1 MTTLTIER
9 PIHFQRKGHGYH
21 KELRP
26 GPPPSGPASPGRVPR
41 VARLMALALRF
52 DQLVR
57 EGAVASYAEL
67 ARLGHVTPARVS
79 QIMNLL
85 CLAPDIQEQILFL
98 PLTERGRD
106 PVILHQLQPIS
117 QVLDWKKQRRLWHDL
132 MVVRRSISGKNSHV
146 A

>member
-9 PIHFQRKGHGYH
+9 PIHFQRKVRGYH

-26 GPPPSGPASPGRVPR
+26 GPQPSRPTSPGRVPR

-52 DQLVR
+52 DKLLR
-57 EGAVASYAEL
+57 EGAVASYADL

-85 CLAPDIQEQILFL
+85 SLAPDIQEQLLFL

-106 PVILHQLQPIS
+106 PVILHQLQPIA
-117 QVLDWKKQRRLWHDL
+117 QVLDWKKQRRLWQDL
-132 MVVRRSISGKNSHV
+132 VVGRSRTAIKNSQV